1 MFLARAF
8 LFYLLGDYGKF
19 WPTVLLDISLLYFP
33 VSLSMD
39 DVFSKHFP
47 EVRSGLGACW
57 GQGSAGRLI

>member
-39 DVFSKHFP
+39 YVFSNHFP
-47 EVRSGLGACW
+47 EVRSGLGAC
-57 GQGSAGRLI
+57 